1 MKDCLPGILNKFV
14 GLCFNVHWL
23 RDCRK
28 ISYDQIAFLT
38 ILRRDSFSPKCPG
51 VSGSHNQ
58 SLTAER
64 VTQNYLK
71 PKTTLLKGNFLLSFT
86 SKTIR
91 ICFCVTRSQR
101 KWLPTFD
108 NVIRE
113 WGRTQDRV
121 GSSNECWNV

>member
-28 ISYDQIAFLT
+28 ISYDQITFLT

-58 SLTAER
+58 SLAAER
-64 VTQNYLK
+64 MTQNYLN
-71 PKTTLLKGNFLLSFT
+71 PKTTLLKGNFLPFFHQQDDKNLFLCDKI
-86 SKTIR
+86 SKE
-91 ICFCVTRSQR
+91 VAA
-101 KWLPTFD
+101 
-108 NVIRE
+108 NV
-113 WGRTQDRV
+113 
-121 GSSNECWNV
+121 

>member
-1 MKDCLPGILNKFV
+1 MKDLVWLAEILNKFV

-38 ILRRDSFSPKCPG
+38 ILCRDSFSPKCPG

-64 VTQNYLK
+64 VTQTYLN
-71 PKTTLLKGNFLLSFT
+71 PKTTLLNFLLLFHQQEDKNLFLCDKI
-86 SKTIR
+86 SKE
-91 ICFCVTRSQR
+91 VAA
-101 KWLPTFD
+101 
-108 NVIRE
+108 NV
-113 WGRTQDRV
+113 
-121 GSSNECWNV
+121 